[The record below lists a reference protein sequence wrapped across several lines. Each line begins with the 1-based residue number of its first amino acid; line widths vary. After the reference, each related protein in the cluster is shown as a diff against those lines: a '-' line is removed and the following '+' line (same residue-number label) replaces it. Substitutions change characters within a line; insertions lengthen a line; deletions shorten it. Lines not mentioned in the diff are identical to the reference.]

1 MRQVL
6 KKYIAV
12 ILIFCFIFM
21 KYGIYVNA
29 EESKGEKLKQKY
41 KSEKQTENQKL
52 KEIDKLNEKIDS
64 SYSKRKNIKEK
75 VKKDKNINSKYAGE
89 YFDEDGN
96 YVIMIADDMI
106 ESENSDICKQE
117 QLSLIRRC
125 LYGKNKG

>member
-1 MRQVL
+1 
-6 KKYIAV
+6 
-12 ILIFCFIFM
+12 M

-41 KSEKQTENQKL
+41 KSEKQTENQKF
-52 KEIDKLNEKIDS
+52 KEFDKLNEKIDS
-64 SYSKRKNIKEK
+64 NYSKRKNIKEK
-75 VKKDKNINSKYAGE
+75 AKKDKNINSKYAGE